1 MKISSTIAAI
11 ALVATA
17 LSSTAEAAL
26 SAGCNTYLNGLS
38 AASNPLAKCR
48 VYSALGFPG
57 LTHANDH
64 DTVKLQKALTEY
76 CAQPACTSEQ
86 YAGVYK
92 DLQTNCA
99 ADMVPENQS
108 TLGATL
114 YMWYMSPAQREA
126 VCLQDTTN
134 NSTSCVV
141 QSINEMIAR
150 NQFPNANKNEDD
162 LYGYLQ
168 YVTPMQSAK
177 DTNATAFCTAC
188 NQKVA
193 NIFSNYYTKTPST
206 FLLNF
211 DQKLDSTKLNGDL
224 QYQYKTSCK
233 VTLGTDESSFKPV
246 NNTDTRTDS
255 TKGNSAPKA
264 LGFSLGGV
272 AATIMTAAAAL
283 AML

>member
-17 LSSTAEAAL
+17 LSSNAEGAV

-38 AASNPLAKCR
+38 AATNPLAKCR
-48 VYSALGFPG
+48 VYSALGFPE

-64 DTVKLQKALTEY
+64 DTVKLQKALTTY

-92 DLQTNCA
+92 DLQANCA
-99 ADMVPENQS
+99 ADMVPENQA

-114 YMWYMSPAQREA
+114 YMWYLSPAQREA
-126 VCLQDTTN
+126 VCLQDN
-134 NSTSCVV
+134 KNSTCVID
-141 QSINEMIAR
+141 SINEMIAR
-150 NQFPNANKNEDD
+150 GQFPNANKNEDD

-168 YVTPMQSAK
+168 YVTPMMSAK
-177 DTNATAFCTAC
+177 DTNATAFCTPC
-188 NQKVA
+188 NQEVA

-206 FLLNF
+206 FPLNF
-211 DQKLDSTKLNGDL
+211 DQKLDSAKLNSDL
-224 QYQYKTSCK
+224 QYQYKTSCQA
-233 VTLGTDESSFKPV
+233 TLGTDKSAFKPV
-246 NNTDTRTDS
+246 NVTDPKTDS
-255 TKGNSAPKA
+255 PKDPKSAA
-264 LGFSLGGV
+264 HSLGFSLGGI
-272 AATIMTAAAAL
+272 AATVMTAAAAL

>member
-26 SAGCNTYLNGLS
+26 SAGCNTYLNSLS

-57 LTHANDH
+57 LTHPNDH

-86 YAGVYK
+86 YAGVFK

-114 YMWYMSPAQREA
+114 YMW
-126 VCLQDTTN
+126 
-134 NSTSCVV
+134 
-141 QSINEMIAR
+141 
-150 NQFPNANKNEDD
+150 
-162 LYGYLQ
+162 
-168 YVTPMQSAK
+168 
-177 DTNATAFCTAC
+177 
-188 NQKVA
+188 
-193 NIFSNYYTKTPST
+193 
-206 FLLNF
+206 
-211 DQKLDSTKLNGDL
+211 
-224 QYQYKTSCK
+224 
-233 VTLGTDESSFKPV
+233 
-246 NNTDTRTDS
+246 
-255 TKGNSAPKA
+255 
-264 LGFSLGGV
+264 
-272 AATIMTAAAAL
+272 
-283 AML
+283 